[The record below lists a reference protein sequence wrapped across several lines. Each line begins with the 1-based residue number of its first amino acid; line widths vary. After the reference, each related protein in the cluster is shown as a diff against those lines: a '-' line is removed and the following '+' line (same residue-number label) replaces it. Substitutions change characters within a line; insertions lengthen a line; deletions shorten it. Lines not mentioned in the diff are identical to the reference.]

1 MATAMEVL
9 VRLEGHEKECTL
21 RYKNIE
27 KRLDDGAKR
36 FSRLEM
42 MLWGRL
48 PFHLRFFSVNKTI
61 VGDTM
66 SILASLVG
74 PVTGLLDK
82 FIEDKDTKNA
92 LAHEIA
98 TMSEKAA
105 NENAIAQIELNK
117 AEAQSGSLFIGG
129 WRPFVGWTCGIGL
142 AYNVIISQVLSI
154 WFEVP
159 TVDPSLLTPVLMGM
173 LGMGAMRS
181 YEKTK
186 NVAREK

>member
-1 MATAMEVL
+1 M
-9 VRLEGHEKECTL
+9 
-21 RYKNIE
+21 
-27 KRLDDGAKR
+27 LDK
-36 FSRLEM
+36 L
-42 MLWGRL
+42 
-48 PFHLRFFSVNKTI
+48 I
-61 VGDTM
+61 
-66 SILASLVG
+66 G

-82 FIEDKDTKNA
+82 FIVDKDQKAA

-105 NENAIAQIELNK
+105 SENAIAQLELNK

-129 WRPFVGWTCGIGL
+129 WRPFVGWTCGVGL
-142 AYNVIISQVLSI
+142 AYNVIISQILSI

-181 YEKTK
+181 YEKK
-186 NVAREK
+186 NAVAKEK